1 NPSHSRA
8 RPCREEGS
16 MNYVDLEQM
25 ERSLAASPSRPDCAQ
40 EAGSGVVAWGPFT
53 MTHSGLSIAIVK
65 AQGEG
70 KEATE
75 RPISG
80 AFEVLGHARDPNGR
94 GWGRWLHWR
103 DADGRLH
110 NRHVTDAALQGD
122 AASICAVLADE
133 GLHIV

>member
-1 NPSHSRA
+1 
-8 RPCREEGS
+8 

-40 EAGSGVVAWGPFT
+40 EARSGFVSWGPFT

-80 AFEVLGHARDPNGR
+80 AFEVSATPAIRMAEGGGAGFIGGMLTGDCIT
-94 GWGRWLHWR
+94 
-103 DADGRLH
+103 
-110 NRHVTDAALQGD
+110 VT
-122 AASICAVLADE
+122 
-133 GLHIV
+133 